1 MIISFNEVI
10 PLKKEIMD
18 KYGEYVHFHDQ
29 CGAQFFNL
37 ENHTPEVQ
45 KAIEDYFA
53 AQNITVKFSGLMFRL
68 FSQEEIK
75 KMNEEKVE

>member
-10 PLKKEIMD
+10 PFKKEMME

-37 ENHTPEVQ
+37 ENHTPEIQ
-45 KAIEDYFA
+45 KAVEEYFA
-53 AQNITVKFSGLMFRL
+53 AKGIVAVFSGLMFRL
-68 FSQEEIK
+68 MSAEEAAK
-75 KMNEEKVE
+75 LEENK

>member
-1 MIISFNEVI
+1 MIISFNDVI
-10 PLKKEIMD
+10 PFKKEIME

-53 AQNITVKFSGLMFRL
+53 ERGIIAVFSGLMFRL
-68 FSQEEIK
+68 MTPEEAERL
-75 KMNEEKVE
+75 EENK